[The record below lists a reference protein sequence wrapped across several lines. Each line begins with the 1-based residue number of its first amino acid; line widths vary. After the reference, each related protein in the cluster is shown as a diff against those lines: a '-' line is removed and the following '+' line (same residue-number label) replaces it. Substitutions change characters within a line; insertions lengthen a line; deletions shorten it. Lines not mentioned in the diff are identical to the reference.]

1 MVQKGLRKVTM
12 AQLLTAVEGIRPFA
26 VAEII
31 DAKELAR
38 RWNVPVS
45 WIREYTRS
53 DRTDDPIPHVRLGRY
68 VRFEWGSSL
77 LNEWFARRRAA

>member
-1 MVQKGLRKVTM
+1 M
-12 AQLLTAVEGIRPFA
+12 AHLLALEEGARPYT

-38 RWNVPVS
+38 RWNVPAS

-53 DRTDDPIPHVRLGRY
+53 DRTDDPIPHVRLGKY
-68 VRFEWGSSL
+68 VCFEWGSPYL
-77 LNEWFARRRAA
+77 QQWLARRRNAG

>member
-1 MVQKGLRKVTM
+1 MNM
-12 AQLLTAVEGIRPFA
+12 ANLLIPVERIRPFA

-53 DRTDDPIPHVRLGRY
+53 DRSDDPIPHVRLGRY
-68 VRFEWGSSL
+68 VRFEWGSSQL
-77 LNEWFARRRAA
+77 DEWFARRRAA